1 MSSTTIS
8 LIVLA
13 CVFGGALL
21 GILLHAVL
29 PQHHLSS
36 ESKDIVK
43 LGMGLVGTMSALVL
57 GLLVASA
64 KGSYDAQSAELTQ
77 MSANI
82 ALLDRVLAHYGPETK
97 ETRDLLRGFVARI
110 LDQMWSKDET
120 GASPVAPT
128 AAGGEILYEKMQ
140 GLSPKNDTQRSLQGQ
155 ALSMAM
161 DLGKTRWLMY
171 EQATTSVST
180 PLLVVLVLW
189 LTVIFISFGLFAPCN
204 ATVVASLFV
213 SALSVSGAI
222 FLILEMYTPYGG
234 LIADLQRPAAS
245 RARSSRPVGTR
256 VGTGCRVSV
265 SSENRVSWL
274 ECQGEMH
281 NTFPLVPRPSTP
293 ELRT

>member
-1 MSSTTIS
+1 MSSTIIS

-21 GILLHAVL
+21 GIFLHAIL

-82 ALLDRVLAHYGPETK
+82 ALLDRGLALYGPETK
-97 ETRDLLRGFVARI
+97 EARNVLRGAVVRI
-110 LDQMWSKDET
+110 LDQMWSKDESN
-120 GASPVAPT
+120 ASPAPPS
-128 AAGGEILYEKMQ
+128 AAGGEILYEKIQ

-155 ALSMAM
+155 LLSIAVNM
-161 DLGKTRWLMY
+161 GKTRYLMY
-171 EQATTSVST
+171 AQQAISVSM

-189 LTVIFISFGLFAPCN
+189 LTVIFISFGLFAPFN
-204 ATVVASLFV
+204 ATVVSSLFV
-213 SALSVSGAI
+213 SALSVFGAI
-222 FLILEMYTPYGG
+222 FLILEMYTPYTGV
-234 LIADLQRPAAS
+234 IA
-245 RARSSRPVGTR
+245 
-256 VGTGCRVSV
+256 V
-265 SSENRVSWL
+265 SSA
-274 ECQGEMH
+274 
-281 NTFPLVPRPSTP
+281 PLRAALA
-293 ELRT
+293 ELGQ